1 MIYPIVKFPDP
12 ILQQPAEPVTVFDA
26 ELRQLVD
33 DMFTSMYDAQG
44 IGLAAPQIG
53 VSKRLTVIDLSFQK
67 KPEDKIVLINPE
79 VVEIKGKQV
88 EEEGCLSL
96 PEIRDRV
103 VRAAEVKVR
112 AQDADG
118 KPIEVEGTELLAR
131 ALQHEIDHLDGILFI
146 FRLSRL
152 KRDLQLRKIRKLQ
165 KAPASGRA
173 RLLRHACSRRF
184 LGAMFKPM
192 RLVFCGTPQFA
203 VPTLEALLQA
213 GHRVELVLSQPD
225 RASGRGMEVQFSPSN
240 TLPSSVDL
248 RSTQPEKIRN
258 NPDLQNGSVNW
269 RRTRSLS
276 CLWASDSSVDVD
288 AADAMEI

>member
-12 ILQQPAEPVTVFDA
+12 VLQKPAEPVTVFDD
-26 ELRQLVD
+26 ELRKLVD

-53 VSKRLTVIDLSFQK
+53 ISKRLTVIDLSFQK
-67 KPEDKIVLINPE
+67 KPEDRIVLINPE
-79 VVEIKGKQV
+79 VIEIKGKQV

-118 KPIEVEGTELLAR
+118 NPIEVEGTELLAR
-131 ALQHEIDHLDGILFI
+131 AIQHEIDHLDGILFI

-165 KAPASGRA
+165 RA
-173 RLLRHACSRRF
+173 
-184 LGAMFKPM
+184 G
-192 RLVFCGTPQFA
+192 
-203 VPTLEALLQA
+203 E
-213 GHRVELVLSQPD
+213 
-225 RASGRGMEVQFSPSN
+225 
-240 TLPSSVDL
+240 
-248 RSTQPEKIRN
+248 
-258 NPDLQNGSVNW
+258 W
-269 RRTRSLS
+269 
-276 CLWASDSSVDVD
+276 
-288 AADAMEI
+288 